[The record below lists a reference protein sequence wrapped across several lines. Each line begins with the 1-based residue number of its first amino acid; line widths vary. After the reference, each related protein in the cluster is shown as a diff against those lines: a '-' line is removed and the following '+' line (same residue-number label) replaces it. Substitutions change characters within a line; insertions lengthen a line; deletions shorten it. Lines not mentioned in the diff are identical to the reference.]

1 MNFSPIPKTIPALAI
16 VLLALSNYCPEQ
28 TMAAEPGNAG
38 SGADAEVVPA
48 GSPERKYAPR
58 TWTSADG
65 TQTFVGEYVSQT
77 KDKVTIK
84 KEGEALTFSISRL
97 SKEDQTLLMR
107 EQMLPGA
114 TAIPESKPK
123 APKMETAASGPS
135 IAGRWKWNTLN
146 LVYTIISTEEG
157 HSLTL
162 HADGTLALEEEVT
175 AKQDGKRVVIRPK
188 KVSPTG
194 DHWILDEEKNLLVMD
209 AEGLIYKADAF

>member
-1 MNFSPIPKTIPALAI
+1 
-16 VLLALSNYCPEQ
+16 
-28 TMAAEPGNAG
+28 
-38 SGADAEVVPA
+38 
-48 GSPERKYAPR
+48 
-58 TWTSADG
+58 
-65 TQTFVGEYVSQT
+65 VSQT
-77 KDKVTIK
+77 KEKVTIRK
-84 KEGEALTFSISRL
+84 DGEALTFSISRL

-114 TAIPESKPK
+114 TAIPEAEKK

-146 LVYTIISTEEG
+146 LVYTITSTEGG